1 MQDYMP
7 RLDGL
12 RAVAVG
18 IVLVTHFWSTPLIPG
33 EIGVRIFFV
42 LSGYLISRILL
53 GYRKTSLS
61 VGQAAAHFYWRRF
74 LRLTP
79 ALYMAIACAAAFGIA
94 NMRKDWW
101 VHALYRAT
109 W

>member
-1 MQDYMP
+1 MQNYMP

-18 IVLVTHFWSTPLIPG
+18 IVLVTHFWSALLPG

-42 LSGYLISRILL
+42 LSGYLITRILL

-61 VGQAAAHFYWRRF
+61 VGKAAAHFYWRRF

-79 ALYMAIACAAAFGIA
+79 AQRRQKTMSDRNTPCAEKGGDQ
-94 NMRKDWW
+94 N
-101 VHALYRAT
+101 
-109 W
+109 